1 VNSAAQVLERLKA
14 LARLVLAASV
24 GLALLLEPP
33 RATPLFPLLGFIFAL
48 YFVYAALALLFYREL
63 TTQRL
68 QAAALAGDGAALGVV
83 LLFAPTHSMAFLLF
97 FLYFALLAGLWRGW
111 PAAAG
116 LSVLVSAAYVGLA
129 GRDSPVGPDIPL
141 LVTLSRETW
150 AVIGGLL
157 AAGLLVGTLAQR
169 ERRHV
174 ERAAEVERFAH
185 LLSLDTRWP
194 ELWKRWLKPLA
205 ERFRARRILLAYHD
219 PETDR
224 ITLWQF
230 GPGEKGGLLQESERP
245 PRDARTFLL
254 EAAPLSLLGN
264 SLDPTGTAEWQ
275 LRHELSA
282 AATVKK
288 KFSLPERFREEFS
301 PRSLLSVPLLMGEGG
316 RARVFLLDADSGEF
330 NLSQLDDL
338 QWLLAGLAP
347 MLANV
352 LTVRSLILRAVNEE
366 RDEIS
371 RALHDGVAQTLA
383 SLEMQLKVYKRLAAQ
398 DPARTA
404 EELGRLQEVVKQEQE
419 ALRRFVRTLKPVRVP
434 AGELNQWVLAHCAQF
449 QEETGIEVEVE
460 AEPVEATLAEGVCRE
475 IFLIL
480 REALHNVR
488 KHAQARRV
496 LVRLRQDD
504 SFLRLLV
511 DDDGQGFPFSGT
523 YTQAALEEKGL
534 LPVSIGEHTR
544 ALGGTLTID
553 SSPGSGAT
561 LRVEIPLH

>member
-1 VNSAAQVLERLKA
+1 MNSAAQVLERLKA

-24 GLALLLEPP
+24 GLALLLDPP

-48 YFVYAALALLFYREL
+48 YFVYASLALFFYREL
-63 TTQRL
+63 TAKRL
-68 QAAALAGDGAALGVV
+68 QAAALTGDGAALGVV
-83 LLFAPTHSMAFLLF
+83 LLFASTHSTAFLLF

-116 LSVLVSAAYVGLA
+116 LSVLFSAVYVELFWRDPLVGL
-129 GRDSPVGPDIPL
+129 GVPLFVG
-141 LVTLSRETW
+141 LSRETW

-157 AAGLLVGTLAQR
+157 VAGVLVGTLAQR

-174 ERAAEVERFAH
+174 ERAAEVERFAR

-205 ERFRARRILLAYHD
+205 ARFRARRILLAYHE

-224 ITLWQF
+224 VTLWQF
-230 GPGEKGGLLQESERP
+230 GPGEGGGLLQESDRP
-245 PRDARTFLL
+245 PRDARAFML
-254 EAAPLSLLGN
+254 ESAPLSLLGN
-264 SLDPTGTAEWQ
+264 LLDRAGAEEWQ

-282 AATVKK
+282 VATVKK
-288 KFSLPERFREEFS
+288 QFSLPGRFREEFS
-301 PRSLLSVPLLMGEGG
+301 PRSLLSAPLLVGEGG
-316 RARVFLLDADSGEF
+316 RARLFLLDAEGGEF
-330 NLSQLDDL
+330 TLGQLDDL

-383 SLEMQLKVYKRLAAQ
+383 SLEMQLKVYQRLAAQ

-404 EELGRLQEVVKQEQE
+404 EELKRLQEVVRQEQE

-434 AGELNQWVLAHCAQF
+434 AGELNRWVLAHCAQF

-460 AEPVEATLAEGVCRE
+460 AEPVEATLPEGVCRE
-475 IFLIL
+475 VFLIL

-488 KHAQARRV
+488 KHAKARRV

-504 SFLRLLV
+504 SFVRLLV

-523 YTQAALEEKGL
+523 YTQTALEEKGL

-544 ALGGTLTID
+544 ALGGTLSID
-553 SSPGSGAT
+553 STPGSGAT